1 MLKKLSFVLLGL
13 VGALAFESAPLY
25 AQTAA
30 PAAQPESL
38 SLGGLMGESSKPE
51 AKPFKVEL
59 PSAPKDAT
67 ADELFA
73 FVDGLQETL
82 PQPSSQEEMFQ
93 LVDALSKAFLE
104 AANQILALKDL
115 TPEQKERATQLKV
128 VALTSRANVDAEAA
142 KELDAFVEE
151 TLKNAKT
158 NEELIKAYQLRLQVL
173 AAGEDDSLAEINA
186 LADEMF
192 ALEQEELQI
201 FAIEVKAQ
209 AFLTGTQQTGA
220 VDKSIFEFVDS
231 VVDDAKRS
239 QNVKEKALEMKL
251 VALVIASELE
261 KEKEAAEQDASFGEN
276 AEKLFAELLDGDYST
291 ALKKT
296 VYQLRLQTLNPQAD
310 DAETTAKLNDV
321 VARLLKEEDQELQ
334 ALGNAVKG
342 QQLLVAAQK
351 DEAAIAEFEKFAD
364 ELLEIAKTNE
374 NVKTQAIGLKIQALS
389 LKKDAENLMKFVDAN
404 LENAET
410 ELKTN
415 LTRIK
420 LQLISQAV
428 AEDASA
434 LAKYEAYLEEAGADE
449 KLAEAVDNVY
459 VAQIIGQFEKI
470 AEDGGTLEQFNKV
483 VDELKSRLEKRLS
496 TVSALLIA
504 RQAIDQ
510 IGEKNNAVKL
520 FDETL
525 ANVIEFCKASK
536 NEELATLGENLDSYL
551 KQMEAA
557 QAGDEADQT
566 AAPAEKK

>member
-1 MLKKLSFVLLGL
+1 MLKKISFVLLGL
-13 VGALAFESAPLY
+13 VGALAFESAPLF
-25 AQTAA
+25 AQTSA

-51 AKPFKVEL
+51 PKPFKVEI
-59 PSAPKDAT
+59 PAAPKNAT

-73 FVDGLQETL
+73 YVDGLQDAL

-93 LVDALSKAFLE
+93 LVDALSKAYLE
-104 AANQILALKDL
+104 TANQILALKDL

-128 VALTSRANVDAEAA
+128 VALTSRANVDADAA

-158 NEELIKAYQLRLQVL
+158 DEELIKAYQLKLQVL
-173 AAGEDDSLAEINA
+173 AAGEGDSLAQINA

-220 VDKSIFEFVDS
+220 VDKAIFDFVDS
-231 VVDDAKRS
+231 VVEDAKRS
-239 QNVKEKALEMKL
+239 KNVKEKALEMKL

-261 KEKEAAEQDASFGEN
+261 KEKDAADQDATFGEN
-276 AEKLFAELLDGDYST
+276 AEKLFVELLDGDYS
-291 ALKKT
+291 ADLKKT

-310 DAETTAKLNDV
+310 DAETVAKLNDV

-342 QQLLVAAQK
+342 QQLLFAAQK
-351 DEAAIAEFEKFAD
+351 DEAAVAELEKFAD
-364 ELLEIAKTNE
+364 QLLEVAKTNE
-374 NVKTQAIGLKIQALS
+374 NVKTQAVGLKIQALS
-389 LKKDAENLMKFVDAN
+389 LKKDAENLMKFVDAQ
-404 LENAET
+404 LVDADA
-410 ELKTN
+410 ELKSS

-428 AEDASA
+428 GEDAAA
-434 LAKYEAYLEEAGADE
+434 LAQYEAYLDEASADE
-449 KLAEAVDNVY
+449 ELAGAVDNVY
-459 VAQIIGQFEKI
+459 ASQIVGQLSKI
-470 AEDGGTLEQFNKV
+470 AEDGGTIEQFNKV
-483 VDELKSRLEKRLS
+483 VDELKSRLEKRPS
-496 TVSALLIA
+496 IVSALLIA

-510 IGEKNNAVKL
+510 IGEKNGNVKL
-520 FDETL
+520 FDETF
-525 ANVIEFCKASK
+525 AKTIEFCKASK
-536 NEELATLGENLDSYL
+536 NEELSALGENLDSYL
-551 KQMEAA
+551 KRMQEMEAA
-557 QAGDEADQT
+557 EA
-566 AAPAEKK
+566 AAPAEEK